1 MAQVG
6 GGWLRLQPRER
17 QTRLAPLGALHAPRL
32 QYQGVL
38 MRDALFAFALG
49 IAGAVFLFYGLSA

>member
-1 MAQVG
+1 
-6 GGWLRLQPRER
+6 
-17 QTRLAPLGALHAPRL
+17 
-32 QYQGVL
+32 L